1 MSCSSQRVQV
11 KELQLICLAKSL
23 WLLSCSSQRVQ
34 VKELQLVCLAKS
46 EVVELLIT
54 ESAGEGTS
62 SGVFG

>member
-1 MSCSSQRVQV
+1 M
-11 KELQLICLAKSL
+11 LITESAGKGASAGMFAKSL

-62 SGVFG
+62 AGVFG